1 MDPEA
6 PDEEGV
12 AAEVDANDEEG
23 RGCWNCFCL
32 EGEAFGMEAVVPS
45 DDEAKGLEAV
55 VSPLTSRSSATD
67 RKALRESWAT
77 FTYNNIK
84 PFLTDIGIHN
94 RSDSSEVIEFLTS
107 P

>member
-6 PDEEGV
+6 PDEDDG
-12 AAEVDANDEEG
+12 AAEADANDEEG

-32 EGEAFGMEAVVPS
+32 EGVEAVAPS

-55 VSPLTSRSSATD
+55 VSPLTSSSSATD

-77 FTYNNIK
+77 FTCNNI
-84 PFLTDIGIHN
+84 
-94 RSDSSEVIEFLTS
+94 
-107 P
+107 